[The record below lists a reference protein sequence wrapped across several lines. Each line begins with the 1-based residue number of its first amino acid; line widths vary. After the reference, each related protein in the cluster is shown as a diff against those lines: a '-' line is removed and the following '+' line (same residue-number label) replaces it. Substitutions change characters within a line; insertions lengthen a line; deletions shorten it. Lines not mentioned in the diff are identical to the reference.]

1 MEQDEEWFETIP
13 LPNSYI
19 VRPRTTLQSPLYPIN
34 KIRDDIC
41 IKDSP
46 LTGLDYLY
54 NIRNY
59 IWNRET
65 NRFCGRDGL
74 DWAKLGCYYSC
85 FLFILGVISSS
96 FVIVYILL
104 LDKKTPRRL
113 GNESALV
120 FDNGINPGLGFRPQL
135 YMDRTLLQ
143 WRTSRKTGHQSVAE
157 MVDNVHQWGSTF
169 GLVDTH
175 HQQQIDCSAIKP
187 ELLINYFRQ
196 GLSCIFLTTDVKPE
210 MVDNVHQWGSTFGLV
225 DTHHQQQIDCS
236 AIKPELLINY
246 FRQGLSC
253 IFLTTDVKPGPN
265 PCSKPKNYGYNKGR
279 PCVALKIN
287 RVFGWIPE
295 PYQTKDEV
303 PLEIRHLWQPI
314 MKNFVLIK
322 CFGQYPTDQD
332 LIYQVDHISILGN
345 KAIGGIPT
353 YYFPFLNQPGYR
365 QPFVWAQFVKVES
378 NVLLNIICRAYA
390 KNIRQ
395 STNIED
401 MTGAVHFEIFFQ

>member
-196 GLSCIFLTTDVKPE
+196 GLSCIFLTTDVKP
-210 MVDNVHQWGSTFGLV
+210 
-225 DTHHQQQIDCS
+225 
-236 AIKPELLINY
+236 
-246 FRQGLSC
+246 
-253 IFLTTDVKPGPN
+253 GPN